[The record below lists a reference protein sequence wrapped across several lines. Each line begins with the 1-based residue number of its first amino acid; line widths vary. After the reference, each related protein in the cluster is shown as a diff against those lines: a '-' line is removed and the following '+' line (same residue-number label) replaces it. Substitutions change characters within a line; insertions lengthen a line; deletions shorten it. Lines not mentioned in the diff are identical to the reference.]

1 MELAE
6 NPISNIF
13 SSVQFP
19 SSLMSLGHNWDGIA
33 VFEAPDDNDLNSNK
47 GLLMSNH
54 FVLMNKMLGD
64 DYQYL
69 SPSILDSGKHEE
81 PADWDKDSPMEVEM
95 KREPQVMKQ
104 VRCSTLVPKII
115 GRLL

>member
-1 MELAE
+1 M
-6 NPISNIF
+6 
-13 SSVQFP
+13 
-19 SSLMSLGHNWDGIA
+19 
-33 VFEAPDDNDLNSNK
+33 FEAPDDNDLNSNK
-47 GLLMSNH
+47 GLLMAKH
-54 FVLMNKMLGD
+54 FVLTNEMLGD